1 MLQLGG
7 VVWSVRLPSSSHA
20 VTASQPRREA
30 DTSLLRRAADISL
43 SRRATAAA
51 SERCWAPVSGKLPT
65 PTSLHSPKQ

>member
-30 DTSLLRRAADISL
+30 DTSLLRRAADVSL
-43 SRRATAAA
+43 PRRAAAVAA
-51 SERCWAPVSGKLPT
+51 SKRVT
-65 PTSLHSPKQ
+65 PRVFKY